1 MIDYSLFSQLAAAR
15 ASIIS
20 GPDSRSAHCFQFLH
34 SRAKFGLGVIWL
46 SEVRVGGRVAAS
58 GRGRFWW
65 VGFSPLQFSV
75 PKGTGETGDW
85 RNTSDLGAT
94 AFSSCPPVRR
104 QSLEGDLV
112 VVEERVIWGW
122 FGLRSGGT
130 GNDELALFAFG
141 IHANF
146 DLQHLVLDPGF
157 DDGVEP
163 REVFRVVVGTVGNAD
178 VELVG
183 EGISEPIG

>member
-1 MIDYSLFSQLAAAR
+1 MS
-15 ASIIS
+15 
-20 GPDSRSAHCFQFLH
+20 
-34 SRAKFGLGVIWL
+34 
-46 SEVRVGGRVAAS
+46 
-58 GRGRFWW
+58 
-65 VGFSPLQFSV
+65 
-75 PKGTGETGDW
+75 
-85 RNTSDLGAT
+85 
-94 AFSSCPPVRR
+94 PVRR

-141 IHANF
+141 IWAIF

-163 REVFRVVVGTVGNAD
+163 REVFRVVVGTVGNGD
-178 VELVG
+178 VEVVG